1 MEITLIISFVA
12 LKLKAHPQRLIL
24 KYTAAVPC
32 PIYSPSCW
40 ECWLMMVLRN
50 SSSGNS
56 SQLKKAARSKVMSL
70 PPGISSNL
78 VTGWGRQRI
87 KAGLLASRHR
97 WLQRASPV
105 PRVPAATAKA
115 VQLLPQLNTA
125 PFTPQM
131 LTLMARTDP
140 PQQLPTHK
148 SLSQSL
154 FLRNS
159 DSWQLFTIILDCR
172 HF

>member
-1 MEITLIISFVA
+1 MGITSIISFVA
-12 LKLKAHPQRLIL
+12 LKLKAHPQRHIL

-56 SQLKKAARSKVMSL
+56 SQLKRAALSKVMSL

-87 KAGLLASRHR
+87 KAGLLASRQVTPKGQ
-97 WLQRASPV
+97 LSPGSSGSNC
-105 PRVPAATAKA
+105 KA

-140 PQQLPTHK
+140 PNSFLPINLRLKVYFSEILTHDK
-148 SLSQSL
+148 YLQS
-154 FLRNS
+154 F
-159 DSWQLFTIILDCR
+159 
-172 HF
+172 